1 MIKKKY
7 PKKEYIIFSIPLGVA
22 VGAIFD
28 MEGVGAAI
36 GTLIW
41 VSLYFSIKSKY

>member
-1 MIKKKY
+1 MIKKY

-28 MEGVGAAI
+28 REGVGATI

-41 VSLYFSIKSKY
+41 ASLHFYIKE

>member
-7 PKKEYIIFSIPLGVA
+7 LRKEYIIFSIPIGVA

-41 VSLYFSIKSKY
+41 VSLYFYIKE